1 MRCDTQQDPWT
12 WQPVARY
19 EPGLVRQWGS
29 LHRITSRLLRA
40 GFHALEILESG
51 RIIGVVAGA
60 IVVADPGEAEFR
72 TTFSV
77 RRGTRP
83 LALAVTPQGHVYWGE
98 YFGNPDREE
107 VHIYG
112 SQDQGETWQ
121 VVYTFPKGGVKH
133 VHSVTWDPFGECM
146 WVLTGDYGDE
156 CKILRATP
164 NWQNVNTVMAGD
176 QQARTATCVPT
187 AGGLY
192 FATDTPLA
200 QNYIYRLDHSGRLE
214 RLQPLLGSS
223 LQSCKVGDNLFFS
236 TAVEPSKV
244 NNSPY
249 STLVG
254 SSDGQDWTEVIRW
267 RKDSLHAGLF
277 QFGNIFLPT
286 GPNETNLLAATG
298 MAVKGHD
305 MATNMWRIMREDE
318 ES

>member
-1 MRCDTQQDPWT
+1 M
-12 WQPVARY
+12 
-19 EPGLVRQWGS
+19 
-29 LHRITSRLLRA
+29 
-40 GFHALEILESG
+40 
-51 RIIGVVAGA
+51 VV
-60 IVVADPGEAEFR
+60 DPGEPEFR

-156 CKILRATP
+156 CKILRVTVRQVESRDERPDTPQRGFRGSSTCRESIIGP
-164 NWQNVNTVMAGD
+164 NWQDVDTVMAGD

-187 AGGLY
+187 AEGLY

-200 QNYIYRLDHSGRLE
+200 QNYIYCLDHSDRLE

-244 NNSPY
+244 NKSPY

-267 RKDSLHAGLF
+267 RKDILHAGLF
-277 QFGNIFLPT
+277 QFGNSFLPT

-305 MATNMWRIMREDE
+305 MATNLWRVVSKETD
-318 ES
+318 SD